1 MREHYEEQS
10 SRGAVAKG
18 RIWRV
23 VYGTAATRRGPA
35 PHLSTATPAQLVQTL
50 AKLIKDKKPERMTV
64 RRFTHE
70 VAKRGGFMARKSDG
84 EPGWRTLWQGWH
96 ELSLIHAG
104 YELAQKAMR
113 CG

>member
-1 MREHYEEQS
+1 MLTVV
-10 SRGAVAKG
+10 AVRLLQLKNDARLTPDK
-18 RIWRV
+18 
-23 VYGTAATRRGPA
+23 PA
-35 PHLSTATPAQLVQTL
+35 VQCVPPQLVQTL